1 MPTPHKLAVA
11 TLILVGLLLA
21 GCDPA
26 AVSSGTPNACD
37 YDYSR
42 LLEAGWK
49 FYSQTSLGPVDEAR
63 DSTPLCVVLYQVDS
77 PRGPAYKDAPKVV
90 PVQGL
95 VYRRDRNRPLEID
108 GYQPKLCN
116 DMHLGE
122 RNVSARLDDVLSGD
136 DGQELIIEDRDAE
149 GVLVQVSIFT
159 WQEQV
164 KSKESSFKSR
174 GWFQADAGIVVEKDK
189 VTTYEW
195 WKESPRSKLVQRKVY
210 VPRDK
215 KSYHPKEGD
224 KPEDECKIVD
234 PVTVDLVPLV
244 MPDDANLPTA
254 EYPEKLVLA
263 FYQRVPILITDT
275 AKLVPLMSSD
285 VMTSYWARD
294 ARSFGCLVDPQ
305 LTKVYVQDLDISGS
319 PGIPPHIE
327 NENKTVTDTIR
338 IKSRCKINDKLQ
350 DNSVW
355 ISWPVRWDWDFQ
367 KREGKWQLLRP
378 TIIKP

>member
-11 TLILVGLLLA
+11 TLILMGLLLA

-63 DSTPLCVVLYQVDS
+63 DPTPLCVVLYQVDS

-122 RNVSARLDDVLSGD
+122 RNVSPRLDDVLSGD

-244 MPDDANLPTA
+244 MPPDDQLSKA
-254 EYPEKLVLA
+254 EYPEILVFA
-263 FYQRVPILITDT
+263 FYERLLVTDT
-275 AKLVPLMSSD
+275 HKLDVLMAPEIQA
-285 VMTSYWARD
+285 SYWATDTRTTVY
-294 ARSFGCLVDPQ
+294 GCLVDPQ
-305 LTKVYVQDLDISGS
+305 LAKVFVQKIDVSQS
-319 PGIPPHIE
+319 PGIQPHID
-327 NENKTVTDTIR
+327 NQNHTQTDTVIVTSLCR
-338 IKSRCKINDKLQ
+338 FKDRDKTPDKPIVL
-350 DNSVW
+350 
-355 ISWPVRWDWDFQ
+355 SWPVRWDWDFQ
-367 KREGKWQLLRP
+367 KRESKWQLLRP
-378 TIIKP
+378 TPK